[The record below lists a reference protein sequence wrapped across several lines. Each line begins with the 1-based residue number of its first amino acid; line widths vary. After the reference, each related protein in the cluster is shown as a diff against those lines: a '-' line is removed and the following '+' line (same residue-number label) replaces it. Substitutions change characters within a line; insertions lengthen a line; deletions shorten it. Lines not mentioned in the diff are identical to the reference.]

1 MSHADSIHPT
11 GNCHRNAGSNLR
23 IIRSYLSE
31 VNHWPMNSGV
41 VLLLSDLT
49 LHLAMQC

>member
-1 MSHADSIHPT
+1 MSRAGSNHPI
-11 GNCHRNAGSNLR
+11 GNCYRNAGSNLS

-49 LHLAMQC
+49 LHLTVQC